1 MIKFSGTNVLVHF
14 VSQVITMPSKTGG
27 QDFQKRELIIDDS
40 WDKDGKHYPN
50 FVSIEFTGDK
60 MSQLNGI
67 YPGMRVNIEGMLN
80 GREYN
85 NRIFNTVRGQSV
97 TPYQPQQQYS
107 SAPAPAP
114 MPGYPQGG
122 YPQASPYPQQP
133 MPGYP
138 QASTPPYPPQSAPA
152 QSQYQAQSAP
162 PQQSYNSPNGAPG
175 VNDLPWKS

>member
-1 MIKFSGTNVLVHF
+1 
-14 VSQVITMPSKTGG
+14 
-27 QDFQKRELIIDDS
+27 
-40 WDKDGKHYPN
+40 
-50 FVSIEFTGDK
+50 
-60 MSQLNGI
+60 MSQLDGI

-97 TPYQPQQQYS
+97 TPYQAQQQYP
-107 SAPAPAP
+107 SAAAPAP

-122 YPQASPYPQQP
+122 YPQASPYPRQP

-138 QASTPPYPPQSAPA
+138 QASTPPYPQQTA
-152 QSQYQAQSAP
+152 QPQYQQPSAP
-162 PQQSYNSPNGAPG
+162 PQQSYNAPNGAPG